1 MIAAVAILRAI
12 LWSALAGALIT
23 VTLWLRTSQEL
34 GPGFQVAT
42 WFGLSC
48 ALAFVPS
55 LAMELG
61 VAHLLLDLGSEDGR
75 DGNRGVGDADRR
87 DRRPPVVKRRP
98 PDD

>member
-1 MIAAVAILRAI
+1 MLSRVGVAFLRAS
-12 LWSALAGALIT
+12 LWSVLAGGLIT
-23 VTLWLRTSQEL
+23 LVLWLRTSPEL

-61 VAHLLLDLGSEDGR
+61 VAHLLLHLGSGESANESTSKPSR
-75 DGNRGVGDADRR
+75 RRGQEGSRHSS
-87 DRRPPVVKRRP
+87 
-98 PDD
+98 

>member
-1 MIAAVAILRAI
+1 MLGRIGVAILRAS

-23 VTLWLRTSQEL
+23 VALWLRTSPEL
-34 GPGFQVAT
+34 RPGFQVAT

-61 VAHLLLDLGSEDGR
+61 VAHLLLHLGSDES
-75 DGNRGVGDADRR
+75 ASESTSKPSRR
-87 DRRPPVVKRRP
+87 R
-98 PDD
+98 

>member
-1 MIAAVAILRAI
+1 MLSRVGVAFLRAS
-12 LWSALAGALIT
+12 LWSVLAGGLIT
-23 VTLWLRTSQEL
+23 LVLWLRTSPEL

-61 VAHLLLDLGSEDGR
+61 VAHLLLHLGSGESAKSTSKPSR
-75 DGNRGVGDADRR
+75 RRGQEGSRHSS
-87 DRRPPVVKRRP
+87 
-98 PDD
+98 

>member
-1 MIAAVAILRAI
+1 MRLEASPRQAVLRRIGVAILRAS

-23 VTLWLRTSQEL
+23 LVLWLRTSPEL
-34 GPGFQVAT
+34 TPGFQAGT

-61 VAHLLLDLGSEDGR
+61 VAHLLLEIGARGA
-75 DGNRGVGDADRR
+75 GNE
-87 DRRPPVVKRRP
+87 RPSTKKPGT
-98 PDD
+98 